1 MPDYGHDLLF
11 GAGLDSP
18 VQRAADVVELAE
30 LADRAGLDLV
40 AFMDHPYQP
49 AFLETWTLL
58 SYVAAR
64 TTRVR
69 MAASVHP
76 VPMRP
81 PAMLA
86 RSAASLDLLSGG
98 RFELGLGAGHFFDAI
113 EAMGGPRRSPGAAV
127 DALDEAIQIVREI
140 WDTGTRGGVNFRG
153 EYYQLN
159 GAKRGPRPAHDIGVW
174 IGAYKP
180 RMLRLTGRVADGWLP
195 SLPAMQPGDLERGN
209 TIIDEAAVEAGRSP
223 RDIRRM
229 LNPGV
234 DLTAEQVAEFA
245 LRDGISTFNFEIDG
259 PETIRRLA
267 GEIAPAAR
275 ELVAKERSRAHGR
288 GADAEP

>member
-11 GAGLDSP
+11 GAGLDSS
-18 VQRAADVVELAE
+18 VHRTSEAVALAE

-40 AFMDHPYQP
+40 LFMDHPYQP
-49 AFLETWTLL
+49 AYLETWTLL

-64 TTRVR
+64 TNSVR
-69 MAASVHP
+69 LAASVHP

-113 EAMGGPRRSPGAAV
+113 AAMGGPHRSPGAAV
-127 DALDEAIQIVREI
+127 AALEEAIRIIREL
-140 WDTGTRGGVNFRG
+140 WDTDTRGGVHIQGQHYR
-153 EYYQLN
+153 LT
-159 GAKRGPRPAHDIGVW
+159 GAKRGPRPAHDIGIW
-174 IGAYKP
+174 IGGYKP

-195 SLPAMQPGDLERGN
+195 SLPNMQPGDLAHGN
-209 TIIDEAAVEAGRSP
+209 AIIDEAAIEAGRSP
-223 RDIRRM
+223 RDVRRM

-234 DLTAEQVAEFA
+234 ELSAEQVAEFT
-245 LRDGISTFNFEIDG
+245 LRDGISTFNFEING
-259 PETIRRLA
+259 PESIHRLA
-267 GEIAPAAR
+267 HEIAPAAR
-275 ELVAKERSRAHGR
+275 DLVAEGRRRRHGESTDS
-288 GADAEP
+288 A